1 VHLRRVAYRALDQ
14 WSVEDSNFAIQVPVA
29 VVNGRL
35 GPRSADAGAVDKRQN
50 VDALHPLRGPG
61 YRCGPG
67 PCVGYDYGYDYGYG
81 YQYGPRFRANRRPR
95 SEDLEGY
102 LDEQEAELAKVKA
115 GLGALCRG
123 REARA

>member
-1 VHLRRVAYRALDQ
+1 MLTHYTP
-14 WSVEDSNFAIQVPVA
+14 S
-29 VVNGRL
+29 G
-35 GPRSADAGAVDKRQN
+35 
-50 VDALHPLRGPG
+50 GPG

-67 PCVGYDYGYDYGYG
+67 PCVGYDYGYGYEYGYQYG
-81 YQYGPRFRANRRPR
+81 YQYGPRFMASRRPR